1 MTKLENKIGTIVSRN
16 VGAKTTILTESVKLR
31 FTEQNVI
38 VYTYDNENQEWFKE
52 ITINA
57 DMVETQITNLIVQII
72 KFN

>member
-57 DMVETQITNLIVQII
+57 DMIETQITNLIVQII

>member
-1 MTKLENKIGTIVSRN
+1 MTKLYNKIGTIVSRN
-16 VGAKTTILTESVKLR
+16 VSTKTTILVENIKLR
-31 FTEQNVI
+31 FTEKSII

-57 DMVETQITNLIVQII
+57 DMIEPQITNLIVQII